1 MKTNLMLLLAAA
13 FCFVAGWFSSG
24 LVPGRQVRLED
35 RFLDECQWAPQVPQ
49 QPDGSVPARVARN
62 PYPLCFLELQR
73 AKHLTTTLQ
82 LTSPPPPEPEPAPA
96 SAKP

>member
-1 MKTNLMLLLAAA
+1 MKTLGFNVLLSLV
-13 FCFVAGWFSSG
+13 CFALGWSTALF
-24 LVPGRQVRLED
+24 VPFRQVRLED
-35 RFLDECQWAPQVPQ
+35 RFLDECQWAPVVT

-82 LTSPPPPEPEPAPA
+82 LSTPPAEQPAPA
-96 SAKP
+96 PAKP